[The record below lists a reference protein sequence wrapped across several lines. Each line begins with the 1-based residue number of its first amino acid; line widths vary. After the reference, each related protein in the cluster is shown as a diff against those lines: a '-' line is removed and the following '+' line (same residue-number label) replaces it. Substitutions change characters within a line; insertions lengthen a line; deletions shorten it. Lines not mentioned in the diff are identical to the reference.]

1 MHEAQQVLRKNG
13 GDIERAIALY
23 WNPGTPLTFFWKNTK
38 FRQTIAVA
46 GKGMN
51 PMLFRLFLL
60 FSIVPIIE
68 IWLLIKVG
76 KVIGALPTICL
87 LLFISM
93 VGAWLAKSQGLRTL
107 AAVRDELGAGR
118 LPAARLLDG
127 AMILAGAILL
137 LTPGFFTDFIGL
149 FFLFPASRTL
159 LKGWLR
165 NFLERE
171 LSRGTIIIHRR

>member
-1 MHEAQQVLRKNG
+1 MRKTGANVKSGSPVLFNLKNINSG
-13 GDIERAIALY
+13 STT
-23 WNPGTPLTFFWKNTK
+23 GT
-38 FRQTIAVA
+38 V

-51 PMLFRLFLL
+51 LMLFRLFLL

-87 LLFISM
+87 LLLISM
-93 VGAWLAKSQGLRTL
+93 VGAWLAKSQGLRTV
-107 AAVRDELGAGR
+107 AAIRDELAAGR

-127 AMILAGAILL
+127 AMILAGGILL